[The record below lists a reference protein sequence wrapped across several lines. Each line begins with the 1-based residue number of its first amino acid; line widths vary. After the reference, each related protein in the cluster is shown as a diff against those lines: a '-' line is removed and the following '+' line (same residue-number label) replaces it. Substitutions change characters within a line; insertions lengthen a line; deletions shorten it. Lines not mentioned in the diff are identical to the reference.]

1 MTRIAKR
8 FAIGAAAVTV
18 MLAIAFAV
26 VLLNIPQVSP
36 EAIRTSVTRTPALIE
51 QAWQLPVAAAF
62 ERRLTY
68 QSNPSFCGPASLANI
83 FRTQGERA
91 TSESAVLEGT
101 GKCWIGVCPVG
112 LTLDEV
118 ADVARSHT
126 KRKVTVIRDLRL
138 EEFRDHM
145 RKANDPARRYLI
157 NFDRKSIFAAGGG
170 HHSPIGGYLEAQ
182 DLVFVLDVNEDFGPW
197 LIETPRLYAATNTM
211 DGDMKRGL
219 LVIE

>member
-1 MTRIAKR
+1 MTRMAKR
-8 FAIGAAAVTV
+8 IALGTAAVTLV
-18 MLAIAFAV
+18 LAVAFII
-26 VLLNIPQVSP
+26 VLLNIPKVSP

-51 QAWQLPVAAAF
+51 QAWQLPAATAF

-83 FRTQGERA
+83 FRSQGERA

-101 GKCWIGVCPVG
+101 GKCWIGICPVG

-118 ADVARSHT
+118 ADVARKHT
-126 KRKVTVIRDLRL
+126 KRKVTVLRDLTL

-145 RKANDPARRYLI
+145 REANDPARRYLI
-157 NFDRKSIFAAGGG
+157 NFDRKPIFDAGAG
-170 HHSPIGGYLEAQ
+170 HHSPIGGYLEPQ

-197 LIETPRLYAATNTM
+197 LIEIPRLYAAMNTM
-211 DGDMKRGL
+211 DGDKKRGL
-219 LVIE
+219 L

>member
-1 MTRIAKR
+1 MSRTAKRIALAAGAVALTLAV
-8 FAIGAAAVTV
+8 AI
-18 MLAIAFAV
+18 AV
-26 VLLNIPQVSP
+26 VLLSIPRVSP

-51 QAWQLPVAAAF
+51 QAWQLPTAATFGRPIA
-62 ERRLTY
+62 Y
-68 QSNPSFCGPASLANI
+68 QSNVSFCGPASLANI
-83 FRTQGERA
+83 FRSQGERA

-118 ADVARSHT
+118 AELARTHT
-126 KRKVTVIRDLRL
+126 KRKVTVLRDLTL

-157 NFDRKSIFAAGGG
+157 NFTRKPIFGAGGG

-182 DLVFVLDVNEDFGPW
+182 DLIFVLDVNEAFEPW
-197 LIETPRLYAATNTM
+197 LIDPARLYAAMNTM
-211 DGDMKRGL
+211 DGDKKRGL
-219 LVIE
+219 LLIE